1 MRKKH
6 RGVCLGA
13 ACLCLLFI
21 AAWAAGFRRNEEEK
35 IPLFE
40 NAETGTEETAE
51 QEEKIWSVAFAAL
64 VSPRESYDK
73 YQDLIDYL
81 EERMGG
87 RIEIVLKQ
95 TYDEV
100 NDLLAAGEVDF
111 GFICSLSYVIGK
123 DEGNIAGIATPV
135 IRGEKLYRSYTICRR
150 EENIESFQDLEGKV
164 FAFTDPLSYTG
175 HLTTLELLWEMGTGP
190 EEYFS
195 TTYYT
200 YSHDYSIRAVHL
212 GIADAASVDG
222 QIYDEV
228 AEKDPD
234 EVSNLMILYGSDKA
248 GMPPVVAS
256 KKTSEETRETFQ
268 KILFGMDEE
277 EEGRRILAALGID
290 RYEEVEDADYDIIR
304 RTRAAIPKD
313 WAEQEVLP

>member
-1 MRKKH
+1 MKKEY
-6 RGVCLGA
+6 RWFCAGA
-13 ACLCLLFI
+13 LCLCLWFI
-21 AAWAAGFRRNEEEK
+21 AAWAVGFRRNEEEK
-35 IPLFE
+35 IPLFVTSD
-40 NAETGTEETAE
+40 AGTEKAAG
-51 QEEKIWSVAFAAL
+51 QEGKIWSVAFAAL
-64 VSPRESYDK
+64 VSPQESYDK
-73 YQDLIDYL
+73 YRDLIAYL

-87 RIEIVLKQ
+87 HIEIVLKQ

-100 NDLLAAGEVDF
+100 NDMLAAGEVDF

-123 DEGNIAGIATPV
+123 DEGAIVGIATPV
-135 IRGEKLYRSYTICRR
+135 IRGEKLYRSYTICRKG
-150 EENIESFQDLEGKV
+150 EGIETLQDLKGRV

-175 HLTTLELLWEMGTGP
+175 HLTTLSLLWEMGIGP
-190 EEYFS
+190 EEYFT

-222 QIYDEV
+222 LIYDET
-228 AEKDPD
+228 AAKDPD
-234 EVSNLMILYGSDKA
+234 AVSNLMVLYDSDKA

-256 KKTSEETRETFQ
+256 GKTDEDSREAFQ
-268 KILFGMDEE
+268 KILFAMDKE

-304 RTRAAIPKD
+304 RAQAALPESWIK
-313 WAEQEVLP
+313 QEERP